1 MTRKV
6 RSVTPETS
14 LKDVAAML
22 SVYGIGGMPVVD
34 ERQRPLGVIT
44 KADIVIKERA
54 EVPRRGISKN
64 VPTRRQRRDRGQGES
79 ANGRRG
85 DERTCE
91 HDRPDS
97 VVVCCR
103 GEDARGRRESLARG
117 RWETLVG
124 IITRH
129 DLVSAFARSDAELE
143 REIREDALAN
153 VSWPGALD
161 VIVRN
166 GEVTMRGQVDS
177 LFDASA
183 LPIEVRH
190 ILGVVSVD
198 SELTA
203 WDPHRERKVAIST
216 HV

>member
-1 MTRKV
+1 MFRRGDSDGIAAKV
-6 RSVTPETS
+6 TARTAGEAMSAPANTIIPILS
-14 LKDVAAML
+14 LAVAAARML
-22 SVYGIGGMPVVD
+22 ADGVNRLPVVD
-34 ERQRPLGVIT
+34 G
-44 KADIVIKERA
+44 
-54 EVPRRGISKN
+54 
-64 VPTRRQRRDRGQGES
+64 
-79 ANGRRG
+79 
-85 DERTCE
+85 
-91 HDRPDS
+91 
-97 VVVCCR
+97 
-103 GEDARGRRESLARG
+103 
-117 RWETLVG
+117 ETLVG

-177 LFDASA
+177 LFDATA